1 LGPRLKSTNIHT
13 CARLPMEFSLISW
26 ARGEYNLFSLIPMLI
41 LFLGAPSNGI
51 LEGRENQVTK

>member
-1 LGPRLKSTNIHT
+1 
-13 CARLPMEFSLISW
+13 MEFSLISW